1 MTRGVRTPLSLPF
14 DRVRANVADIEHF
27 RVLPHVASPSNHNPD
42 PLCILFGHLPT
53 KRRGISRPQFCLPT
67 YASSPYRGFD
77 LFPLLSVKGMEV
89 LMGLRYYRWPNQAP
103 KGAASSAPTIGM
115 AE

>member
-1 MTRGVRTPLSLPF
+1 MATPSIYNTDL
-14 DRVRANVADIEHF
+14 
-27 RVLPHVASPSNHNPD
+27 
-42 PLCILFGHLPT
+42 LCILFGHLPT
-53 KRRGISRPQFCLPT
+53 KRRGTPRPQFCLPT
-67 YASSPYRGFD
+67 YAASPYRGFD
-77 LFPLLSVKGMEV
+77 LSPLLSIKGMEV

>member
-1 MTRGVRTPLSLPF
+1 MARGFRTPLSLPF

-27 RVLPHVASPSNHNPD
+27 RVLPLVASPSNHNPD
-42 PLCILFGHLPT
+42 LLCILFGHLPT
-53 KRRGISRPQFCLPT
+53 KRRGTSRPQFCLPT
-67 YASSPYRGFD
+67 HASSPYRGFD
-77 LFPLLSVKGMEV
+77 LFFLPSIKGMEV
-89 LMGLRYYRWPNQAP
+89 LTGLRYYRWPNQAP